1 MLLTSTHHSAFPFLA
16 LLIGVPAIVALV
28 LGVARTISDAIA
40 RWIGLVASMA
50 TLGLAVAL
58 LICFKTSD
66 GGYQFVSSHAWAPT
80 LGISWLS
87 GVDGISLFMIILT
100 ALIIPIALLGASEE
114 RGGRSYVAWMLLLE
128 AGCIGSFVSL
138 DLIMFFLFFELTLIP
153 SYFLMT
159 RWGGPNRAAAAT
171 KFFIYTFVGSCFLL
185 VGIVYLAVVHAN
197 QSGGHLTF
205 SLLELQGTH
214 LSGMLGMLLF
224 VGFTLAF
231 AIKAPL
237 FPFHTWSPDG
247 YAEAPTGASIV
258 LAAVLAK
265 IGTYGMIRFDLSLFP
280 HASKVAAPVMLT
292 LATIGILYGAAVAC
306 ASRDLKRLVAYSS
319 LAQVGFIALG
329 TFAFSTQ
336 ALTGAVLLML
346 NHGIIIAAFFLLI
359 GWIATRRGTF
369 QIAALKGLQGPAPVL
384 AGAFTIVMLASI
396 GLPGLNGFISEYLI
410 LIGTFVTHV
419 WWAAIAA
426 FGVVGAALYFLWAYQ
441 RVFHGKA
448 EGANATTKDLTMAER
463 AVIAPLI
470 ILIVVLGVFPSPVL
484 NRIEPAV
491 NRTLTEI
498 TVANCPAGLVCR
510 SSLPPG
516 AIAPSDKGAR

>member
-1 MLLTSTHHSAFPFLA
+1 MLTTTAHSSFPYLVI
-16 LLIGVPAIVALV
+16 LIVLPALV
-28 LGVARTISDAIA
+28 AAVLGAARSLSDGIA
-40 RWIGLVASMA
+40 RWIGIGASLVTLGVAIAMLVA
-50 TLGLAVAL
+50 
-58 LICFKTSD
+58 FKTTD
-66 GGYQFVSSHAWAPT
+66 GGYQFVTQHSWAPS
-80 LGISWLS
+80 LGVSWLT
-87 GVDGISLFMIILT
+87 GVDGISLFLVLLT

-128 AGCIGSFVSL
+128 TGCIGSFVSL

-159 RWGGPNRAAAAT
+159 RWGGPARAAAAT

-185 VGIVYLAVVHAN
+185 VGIVYVAVVHAG
-197 QSGGHLTF
+197 QDGGHLTF
-205 SLLELQGTH
+205 SLLALEGTH
-214 LSGMLGMLLF
+214 LSAVAGMLLF
-224 VGFTLAF
+224 VAFTLAF

-247 YAEAPTGASIV
+247 YAEAPTGATIV
-258 LAAVLAK
+258 LAGVLAK

-280 HASKVAAPVMLT
+280 HASKVASPVLLT
-292 LATIGILYGAAVAC
+292 LAAIGILYGAAVAC

-359 GWIATRRGTF
+359 GWIAQRRGTY
-369 QIAALKGLQGPAPVL
+369 QISALKGLQGPAPAL

-410 LIGTFVTHV
+410 LLGTFLTHP
-419 WWAAIAA
+419 WWAAISAL
-426 FGVVGAALYFLWAYQ
+426 GVVGAALYFLWAYQ
-441 RVFHGKA
+441 RVFQGKA
-448 EGANATTKDLTMAER
+448 EGPNAKTKDLSWAER
-463 AVIAPLI
+463 AVVAPLI
-470 ILIVVLGVFPSPVL
+470 ILIVVLGVFPAPVL
-484 NRIEPAV
+484 NRIQPAV
-491 NRTLTEI
+491 NRALIEV
-498 TVANCPAGLVCR
+498 TVATCPPHLLCA
-510 SSLPPG
+510 PG
-516 AIAPSDKGAR
+516 HVTGTANPTGEQGR